1 MWTDGIKSLI
11 KGENL
16 GQNRYFWHEIN
27 RKNYIWKKVTDIS
40 EFQYKNHRMSNQ
52 FDEDVDSLMK
62 MKMRINLVQFKSD
75 QNIEIPE
82 SFPDISALEAP
93 PPEWVC

>member
-1 MWTDGIKSLI
+1 
-11 KGENL
+11 
-16 GQNRYFWHEIN
+16 
-27 RKNYIWKKVTDIS
+27 
-40 EFQYKNHRMSNQ
+40 MSSQ

-82 SFPDISALEAP
+82 SFPDISTLEAP
-93 PPEWVC
+93 PAEWVC